1 MKEQFPPSPIS
12 QQEQHLPQVSS
23 CVGHI
28 GDTDVELECFKL
40 AFHRKHLGC
49 WQLQQ
54 FTQEPVSSSPL
65 PRDME
70 TADGEVVPPLQGK
83 NQAGLLA

>member
-1 MKEQFPPSPIS
+1 M
-12 QQEQHLPQVSS
+12 
-23 CVGHI
+23 
-28 GDTDVELECFKL
+28 
-40 AFHRKHLGC
+40 FHRVGIP
-49 WQLQQ
+49 
-54 FTQEPVSSSPL
+54 QETSWELATATVHPGACFLFPL